1 MNLNKEQTQQKNQ
14 SGGYK
19 FTQSRSKS
27 NSHSNSRSNS
37 RSTKRNSTSRDK
49 SNPFKNPAELQ
60 RIMSLFQ

>member
-19 FTQSRSKS
+19 FTQSRSR
-27 NSHSNSRSNS
+27 SNSRSNS